1 MLLIAS
7 SYKMRQ
13 IKQEAI
19 HCKQSP
25 LDKGYRAAESFLKFA
40 GTAKGLWDTGRSIY
54 AGIQAAAPYAQA
66 AASAI
71 SLL

>member
-1 MLLIAS
+1 MMYFAL

-19 HCKQSP
+19 NCKQSP
-25 LDKGYRAAESFLKFA
+25 LDKGYRAAEGFLKFA
-40 GTAKGLWDTGRSIY
+40 GVAKGLWDTGRTIY
-54 AGIQAAAPYAQA
+54 SGIQAAAPYAQA
-66 AASAI
+66 AASAF

>member
-1 MLLIAS
+1 MMYFACL
-7 SYKMRQ
+7 YKMRQ

-25 LDKGYRAAESFLKFA
+25 LDKGYRAAASFLKFA
-40 GTAKGLWDTGRSIY
+40 GTAKGRWDTGRSIY

>member
-1 MLLIAS
+1 
-7 SYKMRQ
+7 MRQ

-19 HCKQSP
+19 HCRQSP
-25 LDKGYRAAESFLKFA
+25 LEKGYKAAEDFLKFA
-40 GTAKGLWDTGRSIY
+40 GTARGLYDVGKSVIS
-54 AGIQAAAPYAQA
+54 GMQAAAPYARA